1 MKEVSLNTDK
11 NRFELQIDDAIA
23 VIEFDKI
30 EPNILDLTHTEVPG
44 ELSGKGI
51 GSKLVKG
58 ALQYIKENN
67 LKFIP
72 SCPFI
77 QKYIANHDEWS
88 DLVAKSNS

>member
-1 MKEVSLNTDK
+1 MNEVSLNTDK
-11 NRFELQIDDAIA
+11 NRFELQLDDAIA

-30 EPNILDLTHTEVPG
+30 EPNILDLTHTEVPS

-67 LKFIP
+67 LKLIP

-77 QKYIANHDEWS
+77 QKYISNHDEWS